1 MPRFRATLAGLF
13 TSSNDRG
20 VKPLLQVGFVTF
32 GLVCAWFVLIEPA
45 HAQSVSGGSRQFTVL
60 AGGEADWQGI
70 AYQRTATDAV
80 PVAFSP
86 QRRSEVQKAAGE
98 TLVFTRER
106 IDPATAKPVRVAVAR
121 ASWPAAVRTA
131 LLVFVPRATT
141 GADGIEFDVL
151 AMDDGD
157 EGFPADTVRL
167 LNLSPWPLLARL
179 GEHNYEMKS
188 GALPPI
194 RLADVASKE
203 AASLALA
210 VGVRTGEGLV
220 PLYLGPIEIRP
231 LSRVLVLVLPPRVDG
246 SRKVRVN
253 VITQTVAKPAVK

>member
-98 TLVFTRER
+98 ALVFTRER

-121 ASWPAAVRTA
+121 ASWPAGVRTG
-131 LLVFVPRATT
+131 LLVFVPRATA

-167 LNLSPWPLLARL
+167 LNLAPVPLLARL

-194 RLADVASKE
+194 RLADVAAKGV
-203 AASLALA
+203 ASLALA
-210 VGVRTGEGLV
+210 VGLRTEEGMV

-231 LSRVLVLVLPPRVDG
+231 RSRVLVLVLPPRVEG

-253 VITQTVAKPAVK
+253 VIVQAVAKPVAP